1 MKSDINIQRD
11 VEAEL
16 HWSPDID
23 DREIAVK
30 VNEGIVSL
38 TGFTGSYFEKYQA
51 ENAAKRV
58 AGVAG
63 VADELQVRVPADTGL
78 DDPGIAHVA
87 VAALKTSL
95 AAAAD
100 GIKVLVSAGHVTLEG
115 SVEWYFQRERAE
127 AAVRP
132 LKGVRILNNHI
143 RIEPRVQPVDIKHRI
158 EEAFRR
164 SADIDAGSIT
174 VVAEGG
180 RVTLGGRVHSWAER
194 MQAQDTAWSAPGVRT
209 VQNNISVGA

>member
-1 MKSDINIQRD
+1 MKSDINIKLD

-16 HWSPDID
+16 RWSPDID

-38 TGFTGSYFEKYQA
+38 TGFAGSYFEKYQA

-63 VADELQVRVPADTGL
+63 VANDLQVRVPSELGV
-78 DDPGIAHVA
+78 DDPGIAHTA

-95 AAAAD
+95 PGIAD
-100 GIKVLVSAGHVTLEG
+100 RIKVLVSSGHVTLEG
-115 SVEWYFQRERAE
+115 PVEWYFQRERAE
-127 AAVRP
+127 AAVRA
-132 LKGVRILNNHI
+132 LKGVRTLNNQI

-158 EEAFRR
+158 EEAFKR
-164 SADIDAGSIT
+164 SAEVDAGTIT
-174 VVAEGG
+174 VTVDGAK
-180 RVTLGGRVHSWAER
+180 VILGGRVQSWGER
-194 MQAQDTAWSAPGVRT
+194 MQAQETAWSAPGVLN
-209 VQNNISVGA
+209 VQNNIAVGV